1 MAKPITDV
9 ISTLRGGVFNNAASA
24 ELKDLVERV
33 QEAGKPGSITI
44 TLTLSPHG
52 KGNREIHVT
61 PKLSTKK
68 PAAPDTQEAGI
79 FYAVR
84 GDLVRDD
91 PDQRKLPL
99 EEAREARER
108 SRTGTDD

>member
-1 MAKPITDV
+1 MAKPLTEV
-9 ISTLRGGVFNNAASA
+9 IATIRGGVFNNAASA
-24 ELKDLVERV
+24 ELKELVERV
-33 QEAGKPGSITI
+33 QESGKAGSITI

-68 PAAPDTQEAGI
+68 PASPDTQEPGI

-91 PDQRKLPL
+91 PDQQKLPL
-99 EEAREARER
+99 DERREARA